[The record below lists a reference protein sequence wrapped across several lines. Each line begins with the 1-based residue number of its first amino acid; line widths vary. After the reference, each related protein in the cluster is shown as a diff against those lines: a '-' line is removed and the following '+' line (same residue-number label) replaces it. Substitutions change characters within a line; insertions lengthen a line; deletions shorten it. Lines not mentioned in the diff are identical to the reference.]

1 MNLTYLGGST
11 MKIIITNNKESG
23 STEGFKLFKKSIEN
37 GAKVIGLA
45 TGSTPVALYNEWTQ
59 SNLDNSNLISI
70 NLDEYT
76 GLTPDNDQSYHYF
89 MQKNLFDKKPFKKS
103 YIPDGI
109 KAINDPQGAS
119 DDYNKIIEE
128 NPIDIQLLGLGQN
141 GHIAFNE
148 PGTSFD
154 SVTHEVKLTESTI
167 QANSRFFS
175 NIDDVPK
182 SAICMGIANIMS
194 AKEIVIMAFGEN
206 KADAVKKMVEGPVTE
221 DVPASVLQNH
231 SNVTLI
237 IDDAAA
243 SKLSEES
250 KN

>member
-1 MNLTYLGGST
+1 
-11 MKIIITNNKESG
+11 MKIIIKDNKASA
-23 STEGFKLFKKSIEN
+23 SKQAFAIFKNSISN

-45 TGSTPVALYNEWTQ
+45 TGSTPENLYQEWVDSQ
-59 SNLDNSNLISI
+59 LDNSNLISI
-70 NLDEYT
+70 NLDEYV
-76 GLTPDNDQSYHYF
+76 GLDEKSDQSYHYF
-89 MQKNLFDKKPFKKS
+89 MQKHLFKQKPFKKS

-109 KAINDPQGAS
+109 LAISNPQKASA
-119 DDYNKIIEE
+119 DYNKIIED

-148 PGTSFD
+148 PGTAFD
-154 SVTHEVKLTESTI
+154 SITHEVQLTENTI

-206 KADAVKKMVEGPVTE
+206 KADAVQKMIEGPVTE
-221 DVPASVLQNH
+221 KVPASILQNH
-231 SNVTLI
+231 PNVTLI
-237 IDDAAA
+237 IDQSATN
-243 SKLSEES
+243 KLDE
-250 KN
+250 KYRN

>member
-1 MNLTYLGGST
+1 
-11 MKIIITNNKESG
+11 MKIIIKDNKASA
-23 STEGFKLFKKSIEN
+23 SKQAFAIFKNSISN

-45 TGSTPVALYNEWTQ
+45 TGSTPENLYQEWVDSQ
-59 SNLDNSNLISI
+59 LDNSNLISI
-70 NLDEYT
+70 NLDEYV
-76 GLTPDNDQSYHYF
+76 GLDEKSNQSYHYF
-89 MQKNLFDKKPFKKS
+89 MQKP

-109 KAINDPQGAS
+109 LAISNPQKASA
-119 DDYNKIIEE
+119 DYNKIIED

-148 PGTSFD
+148 PGTAFD
-154 SVTHEVKLTESTI
+154 SITHEVQLTENTI

-206 KADAVKKMVEGPVTE
+206 KADAVQKMIEGPVTE
-221 DVPASVLQNH
+221 KVPASILQNH
-231 SNVTLI
+231 PNVTLI
-237 IDDAAA
+237 IDQSAA
-243 SKLSEES
+243 SKLDE
-250 KN
+250 KYRN